1 MPGRPPRVTKS
12 RAIVLR
18 HRRLGDADRI
28 ITFLTENRG
37 KVDAVAKGVL
47 RPRSKLAGHLEPVMH
62 VEVLLAHGR
71 NLDIVTQAQTVEGFP
86 DLHDDLELLT
96 TAIYFTELADRFTVE
111 RADARA
117 LYELLHASLVRLARG
132 DGLQLVTRRF
142 ELELLH
148 ETGFRPQ
155 WRDCIGCGRV
165 VDEGETAWSPLG
177 GGVVCDECRAGHADA
192 RMIETTT
199 LKVLR
204 AYQESLYEEAARIR
218 LTPELAANLERVM
231 HQLME
236 SVAERELKSQHF
248 VTEARRAGAANTTA
262 GEEPARA

>member
-1 MPGRPPRVTKS
+1 MPGRAPRVTKS

-28 ITFLTENRG
+28 ITFLTDNRG

-47 RPRSKLAGHLEPVMH
+47 RSRSKLAGHLEPAMH

-71 NLDIVTQAQTVEGFP
+71 NLDIVTQAQTIEGFP
-86 DLHDDLELLT
+86 ELHDDLDLLT

-111 RADARA
+111 RAEGRA
-117 LYELLHASLVRLARG
+117 LYELVHASLVRLARG

-155 WRDCIGCGRV
+155 WHDCIGCGQPAE
-165 VDEGETAWSPLG
+165 EGETAWSPLG
-177 GGVVCDECRAGHADA
+177 GGVVCEDCRVGHPDA
-192 RMIETTT
+192 RAIETTT

-204 AYQESLYEEAARIR
+204 AYQESPYEEAARIR
-218 LTPELAANLERVM
+218 LTPELAANLERAM

-248 VTEARRAGAANTTA
+248 VTEARRAGAANSVSD
-262 GEEPARA
+262 EEPASA

>member
-18 HRRLGDADRI
+18 HRRFGDADRI
-28 ITFLTENRG
+28 VTFLSENRG

-71 NLDIVTQAQTVEGFP
+71 SLDIVTQAQTIEGFP
-86 DLHDDLELLT
+86 ELHDDLELLT

-111 RADARA
+111 RAEGRA
-117 LYELLHASLVRLARG
+117 LYQLLHASLVRLARG
-132 DGLQLVTRRF
+132 DGLQLVSRRF

-155 WRDCIGCGRV
+155 WHDCIGCGR
-165 VDEGETAWSPLG
+165 TAEQGDTTWSPLG
-177 GGVVCDECRAGHADA
+177 GGVVCDQCRATHPDA
-192 RMIETTT
+192 QAIETTT

-204 AYQESLYEEAARIR
+204 AYQESSYEQAARIR

-248 VTEARRAGAANTTA
+248 VTEARRAGAANTA
-262 GEEPARA
+262 ADEQPART